1 VGFFWFTP
9 FSEVLEFISNSNKI
23 ETMKSN
29 LFLLIICVSLF
40 FSCQT
45 QEENAALDTP
55 TSGSLTVFAD
65 EGLKNMLENQAYTFM
80 KIYSKAKI
88 NFEYTEE
95 ANAIKSLQENKCK
108 TIAISR
114 NLSEKEENWF
124 KQSNITL
131 NKSFIGKSAI
141 VFIAS
146 KEVSDSV
153 ISTTLL
159 KQLLSGDTS
168 KTFYKSCIFE
178 NKQSSSAVFLRDSLI
193 KETIGKNC
201 YAAENFNDLIQR
213 IQKNT
218 HALGVIDYAHISDS
232 DDSISK
238 YIKANFKII
247 AVSKNN
253 ENLAYYP
260 DQSNIQTGDY
270 PFTRSIYLIRRG
282 QDFSLAAGFITYVA
296 GPSGQ
301 VILLKT
307 GFAPWRQPERVISIN
322 LNN

>member
-1 VGFFWFTP
+1 
-9 FSEVLEFISNSNKI
+9 
-23 ETMKSN
+23 MKNN
-29 LFLLIICVSLF
+29 LILLLICFSLF

-45 QEENAALDTP
+45 QEEHAALDTP
-55 TSGSLTVFAD
+55 TSGSLTVFSDA
-65 EGLKNMLENQAYTFM
+65 GLSSMLENQAYTFM
-80 KIYSKAKI
+80 KIYPNAKI

-95 ANAIKSLQENKCK
+95 SNAIKSLHENKCK

-131 NKSFIGKSAI
+131 NKSFIAKSAI

-146 KEVSDSV
+146 NDVTDTV
-153 ISTTLL
+153 INTTSL
-159 KQLLSGDTS
+159 KQLLSGDTIRS
-168 KTFYKSCIFE
+168 NYKYCIFE
-178 NKQSSSAVFLRDSLI
+178 NKQSSAALFLRDSLV
-193 KETIGKNC
+193 KGAIGKNC
-201 YAAENFNDLIQR
+201 FAAENFNDLIQR
-213 IQKNT
+213 IQKNKN
-218 HALGVIDYAHISDS
+218 AIGIIDYAHISDS

-238 YIKANFKII
+238 FIKTNFKII
-247 AVSKNN
+247 AISKNDDK
-253 ENLAYYP
+253 LAYYP

-307 GFAPWRQPERVISIN
+307 GFAPWRQPERMISVN
-322 LNN
+322 LDQ